1 MRPPVLS
8 SVAIGIDTLRSNP
21 LRTVL
26 STLGIIIGTA
36 ALVAVLSLGDGMERM
51 GRDEIARTTDV
62 QTVVLVPVQ
71 SEEIDGVTVPR
82 TDYPVFTPDDA
93 ADAARTLPNAIAVH
107 LSVTGAAIVEGPR
120 GGRRSASVMATLAGA
135 GDFLSLDF
143 AAGRFFTPIEAS
155 HDALVVILSWRLA
168 SELSEGGS
176 AESLLGQSVRL
187 QGHPRRVIGVLARR
201 RMERDRSAFV
211 PLRAARVAMAPAL
224 RPRVPVLMLKAGSVE
239 ALPALQTGAEDWLA
253 RRYGR
258 WEGRVK
264 IETSQ
269 GRLEQVRRGMLVFKL
284 FLGAI
289 TGISLVV
296 GGIGIMNVL
305 LASVAERTREIGVRK
320 AIGARP
326 GDVLVQFLAES
337 VAISGLGSL
346 LGVALGVTS
355 AYGITAM
362 VRARSEAPLYAAITP
377 GTVLVAVLLAV
388 LVGIAFGTY
397 PALRAARLSP
407 IDAIRND

>member
-1 MRPPVLS
+1 MRLPALS

-71 SEEIDGVTVPR
+71 SEEIDGVAVPR
-82 TDYPVFTPDDA
+82 TDYPVFTPADA
-93 ADAARTLPNAIAVH
+93 DDAARTVPNAIAVH
-107 LSVTGAAIVEGPR
+107 LSLTGATIVEGPR

-155 HDALVVILSWRLA
+155 HDAPVVILSFRLA
-168 SELSEGGS
+168 SELSDGGS

-224 RPRVPVLMLKAGSVE
+224 RPRVPTLMLKAASVE
-239 ALPALQTGAEDWLA
+239 QVAALQGGAEDWLA

-264 IETSQ
+264 VETSQ
-269 GRLEQVRRGMLVFKL
+269 GRLEQVRRAMLVFKL

-326 GDVLVQFLAES
+326 NDVLVQFLAES
-337 VAISGLGSL
+337 VAISGLGSV

-355 AYGITAM
+355 AYGITAI
-362 VRARSEAPLYAAITP
+362 VRARSEAPLYAATSP
-377 GTVLVAVLLAV
+377 GTVLVAVLSAV
-388 LVGIAFGTY
+388 LVGVAFGTY

>member
-1 MRPPVLS
+1 MRLPALS
-8 SVAIGIDTLRSNP
+8 SVAIGIETLRSNP

-62 QTVVLVPVQ
+62 QTVILLPVQ

-93 ADAARTLPNAIAVH
+93 EDAAGTIPQVTAVH
-107 LSVTGAAIVEGPR
+107 LSLTGAAIVEGPR
-120 GGRRSASVMATLAGA
+120 GGRRSASITATLAGA
-135 GDFLSLDF
+135 GEFLALDF
-143 AAGRFFTPIEAS
+143 AAGRFFTPIEAT
-155 HDALVVILSWRLA
+155 HDAPVVILSYRLA
-168 SELSEGGS
+168 TELSESGNT
-176 AESLLGQSVRL
+176 ESLLGQSVRL
-187 QGHPRRVIGVLARR
+187 QGHPRRVIGILARR
-201 RMERDRSAFV
+201 KIERERSAFV

-224 RPRVPVLMLKAGSVE
+224 RPRVPILMLKAGSVE
-239 ALPALQTGAEDWLA
+239 QVPALQSGAEDWLA
-253 RRYGR
+253 RHYGR

-264 IETSQ
+264 VETSQ
-269 GRLEQVRRGMLVFKL
+269 GRLEQIRRGMLVFKL

-326 GDVLVQFLAES
+326 RDLLFQFLAES
-337 VAISGLGSL
+337 VAISGLGS
-346 LGVALGVTS
+346 ALGVVLGVGS
-355 AYGITAM
+355 AYGITAI
-362 VRARSEAPLYAAITP
+362 VRSRSEAPLYAATTP
-377 GTVLVAVLLAV
+377 GTVLVAVLSAV